1 MLTKIQQLRIL
12 GAEGL
17 IPLRP
22 RFKKKQSFMIRTVSQ
37 KAKDIPDRTAY
48 LVNKKVKWL
57 SQSYVELMWV
67 ALKHFY
73 TLKRI
78 FIWQN

>member
-22 RFKKKQSFMIRTVSQ
+22 RCKKKPSFMIRIVTQ

-48 LVNKKVKWL
+48 LVNKNL
-57 SQSYVELMWV
+57 
-67 ALKHFY
+67 
-73 TLKRI
+73 
-78 FIWQN
+78 

>member
-1 MLTKIQQLRIL
+1 
-12 GAEGL
+12 
-17 IPLRP
+17 
-22 RFKKKQSFMIRTVSQ
+22 MIRTVSQ

-48 LVNKKVKWL
+48 LGNKKVKWL

>member
-22 RFKKKQSFMIRTVSQ
+22 RCKKKQSFMIRIVSQ

-48 LVNKKVKWL
+48 LVNKNL
-57 SQSYVELMWV
+57 
-67 ALKHFY
+67 
-73 TLKRI
+73 
-78 FIWQN
+78 